1 MKIQTKWFGEID
13 TTEDKIITFE
23 KGIIGFEDFKKFTIV
38 VDAEKESENTIMWLQ
53 SAEEPSL
60 ALPIIKPEIVKED
73 YDPIVE
79 DELIKSLGEDIENAY
94 LAVYVTITVPSDL
107 TKMTCNLKAPIIV
120 NMDTMKGTQL
130 IAGNEDYQVR
140 FPIYDILDAKN
151 RRMVSRML
159 ALSRKK
165 DEAVII
171 NDDIEITIIE
181 IKGDQVKIGISA
193 PKSVPIYRKEVYM
206 QIQNA
211 NKEAAQ
217 SVDIKNI
224 KELFA
229 KK

>member
-1 MKIQTKWFGEID
+1 
-13 TTEDKIITFE
+13 
-23 KGIIGFEDFKKFTIV
+23 
-38 VDAEKESENTIMWLQ
+38 
-53 SAEEPSL
+53 
-60 ALPIIKPEIVKED
+60 
-73 YDPIVE
+73 
-79 DELIKSLGEDIENAY
+79 
-94 LAVYVTITVPSDL
+94 
-107 TKMTCNLKAPIIV
+107 
-120 NMDTMKGTQL
+120 
-130 IAGNEDYQVR
+130 
-140 FPIYDILDAKN
+140 
-151 RRMVSRML
+151 ML

-193 PKSVPIYRKEVYM
+193 PKSVSIYRKEVYM